1 MIRKTDGRPQSSN
14 DELPPFP
21 EGWYFVARRD
31 SIQREKL
38 IEKTWMGEEIVAWRD
53 EEGRICVADA
63 FCPHL
68 GSHLGPTVGGVV
80 RDGCLVCPFHGFTFD
95 STGQC
100 VATPNAPAPRAAKLK
115 VYETRE
121 VLGMVFAWW
130 GYEGRPAHWHLPED
144 PPAGPKW
151 SELRSCVLRFR
162 GHPQETTENSVD
174 VEHLAYTHGYS
185 DVRPVGS
192 TLVQGAYLKSC
203 FDFRHT
209 QRIAGLADLMF
220 DVSAVTHV
228 HGLGYS
234 FVEFVEKTIGMES
247 RLWVLA
253 TPVDGTLVDVVLVSQ
268 VREIRK
274 PGRFFAGFGFLPVSL
289 RHKLMNRIAL
299 SQEKRFVLQDVVIW
313 ERKRYQ
319 APPRLS
325 RADGPVGKYRQ
336 YSRKFYPE
344 LESERM
350 RTLRAI

>member
-1 MIRKTDGRPQSSN
+1 MISKPDRPPLSPN

-21 EGWYFVARRD
+21 EGWYFVATRDTIRRE
-31 SIQREKL
+31 RL
-38 IEKTWMGEEIVAWRD
+38 IEKTWMGEEIVAWCDD
-53 EEGRICVADA
+53 EDRVCVSDA

-68 GSHLGPTVGGVV
+68 GSHLGPTVGGAV
-80 RDGCLVCPFHGFTFD
+80 RDGRLVCPFHGFQFD
-95 STGQC
+95 ATGQC
-100 VATPNAPAPRAAKLK
+100 VATPHAPAPSAARLK
-115 VYETRE
+115 VFETTE
-121 VLGMVFAWW
+121 ILGMIFAWW
-130 GYEGRPAHWHLPED
+130 ASDGRPPKWDLPDDPLTGED
-144 PPAGPKW
+144 W
-151 SELRSCVLRFR
+151 SELRSCTLRFR

-174 VEHLAYTHGYS
+174 VEHLGCTHGYS

-192 TLVQGAYLKSC
+192 TLVQGAYLRSC

-209 QRIAGLADLMF
+209 QRIAGLADLVF

-289 RHKLMNRIAL
+289 RHRLMNRIAL

-319 APPRLS
+319 TPPRLS
-325 RADGPVGKYRQ
+325 RADGPLGKYRQ
-336 YSRKFYPE
+336 YSRQFYPE
-344 LESERM
+344 LESRH
-350 RTLRAI
+350 RPALSVV

>member
-1 MIRKTDGRPQSSN
+1 MITKPDRPPLSPGV
-14 DELPPFP
+14 DLPPFP
-21 EGWYFVARRD
+21 EGWYFIAHRD
-31 SIQREKL
+31 SILREKL
-38 IEKTWMGEEIVAWRD
+38 IEKTWMGEEIVAWGD
-53 EEGRICVADA
+53 DQGRICVADA

-95 STGQC
+95 STGRC
-100 VATPNAPAPRAAKLK
+100 VATPNARAPSAARLK

-130 GYEGRPAHWHLPED
+130 GTAGRPPRWHLPED
-144 PPAGPKW
+144 PPTGPEW
-151 SELRSCVLRFR
+151 SAPRSCVLRFR

-192 TLVQGAYLKSC
+192 TLVRGAYLKSC
-203 FDFRHT
+203 FDFKAVRK
-209 QRIAGLADLMF
+209 IAGLVDVVA

-234 FVEFVEKTIGMES
+234 LVEFHEKTIGMKS

-253 TPVDGTLVDVVLVSQ
+253 APVDGTVVDLTLVSQ

-274 PGRFFAGFGFLPVSL
+274 PGRFFVGFGFLPASL
-289 RHKLMNRIAL
+289 RHRLLNRIVL
-299 SQEKRFVLQDVVIW
+299 REERRFVLQDVVIW
-313 ERKRYQ
+313 EKKRYQ

-336 YSRKFYPE
+336 YSRQFYSE
-344 LESERM
+344 LEAER
-350 RTLRAI
+350 RPALSVV